1 MNIQNLFASL
11 IPLWTDWKSASL
23 CQVLGQ
29 SAQQTAAGKLID
41 VNFTQIVIQS
51 IRVVFINTN
60 QVNDSIV
67 PEVEP
72 IAGKW

>member
-1 MNIQNLFASL
+1 MVDS
-11 IPLWTDWKSASL
+11 S
-23 CQVLGQ
+23 
-29 SAQQTAAGKLID
+29 AAGKLID

-67 PEVEP
+67 AKLEP
-72 IAGKW
+72 ITRKRKWGTLSYLHT